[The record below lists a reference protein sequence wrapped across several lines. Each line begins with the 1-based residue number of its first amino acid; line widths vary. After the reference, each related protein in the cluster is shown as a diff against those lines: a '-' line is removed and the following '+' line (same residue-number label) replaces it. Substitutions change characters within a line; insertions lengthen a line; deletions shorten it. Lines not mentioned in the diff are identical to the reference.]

1 MTNIKIT
8 EHPEQMTAVVRERVP
23 MAELTGFFSRAFEQT
38 LRVLRE
44 QGVHA
49 VGAPFGKYYGQ
60 PDTTVDVE
68 AGFPV
73 SETIAPVGEV
83 VPGVLPG
90 GSMVETTY
98 VGPYDTMDSAY
109 SALERYFAE
118 NGLVQGDVMWES
130 YLTDPEEEPD
140 PAKWETRISWPV
152 A

>member
-1 MTNIKIT
+1 
-8 EHPEQMTAVVRERVP
+8 
-23 MAELTGFFSRAFEQT
+23 
-38 LRVLRE
+38 
-44 QGVHA
+44 
-49 VGAPFGKYYGQ
+49 
-60 PDTTVDVE
+60 
-68 AGFPV
+68 
-73 SETIAPVGEV
+73 
-83 VPGVLPG
+83 
-90 GSMVETTY
+90 MVETTY